1 MIETSEQAGVAV
13 LRMADG
19 KVNAMSID
27 FCAAV
32 TTKFEQILP
41 ARAVVLTGSGRIFSA
56 GVDLLRLLDG
66 GPDYIRQF
74 LPALS
79 TMLAAVFTH
88 PKPVVAAIN
97 GHAMAGGCVLACA
110 ADRRIM
116 ARDAGRIGV
125 TELLVG
131 VPFPAAAMEIM
142 RRATAPQYFE
152 DAILSGAT
160 YNPPEAVAR
169 GLVHDIVDPHELLD
183 RAIDAA
189 NTLAALSPPAFA
201 ITKRQTRGP
210 AVERLQRA
218 DVDADI
224 DRIWTAPDTLARIR
238 DYVSRT
244 LRKSERSG
252 ASADDCC
259 ESSRAGLALEHDL
272 FRPVPHFPDMRYAA
286 ARPCSRSA
294 MMSSLSSRPI
304 ERRTTSGPAPACTFC
319 ASVSWRCVVE
329 AG

>member
-32 TTKFEQILP
+32 TTTFEQILP

-244 LRKSERSG
+244 LRK
-252 ASADDCC
+252 A
-259 ESSRAGLALEHDL
+259 
-272 FRPVPHFPDMRYAA
+272 
-286 ARPCSRSA
+286 
-294 MMSSLSSRPI
+294 
-304 ERRTTSGPAPACTFC
+304 
-319 ASVSWRCVVE
+319 
-329 AG
+329 